1 MRKPSDV
8 LIVVAVV
15 AILAGMLLPALNMA
29 KEKAKQA
36 DCMSKLKQ
44 IGLASYQYAMSYDD
58 CFPASSN
65 VSGPKW
71 RDGKSGVSL
80 DLLRSL
86 DLLTDP
92 KCYIC
97 PSKKG
102 ATAAQVGKSLDGH
115 VTYNWCDGLGISE
128 KLSSTVLACDGVDN
142 HSTSGRFLRGDG
154 SVWQA
159 NGTPDKS
166 WIHDSIFKNACYD
179 KDPPDYS
186 F

>member
-36 DCMSKLKQ
+36 NCTNNLKQ
-44 IGLASYQYAMSYDD
+44 IGLASFQYAMSYDD
-58 CFPASSN
+58 CFPASSET
-65 VSGPKW
+65 SRPKW

-80 DLLRSL
+80 DLLRET
-86 DLLTDP
+86 DILTDP

-97 PSKKG
+97 LSKKG
-102 ATAAQVGKSLDGH
+102 AAAAQVGKSLDGH
-115 VTYNWCDGLGISE
+115 VTYNWCDGFNAGDAA
-128 KLSSTVLACDGVDN
+128 LSAIACDGFDN
-142 HSTSGRFLRGDG
+142 HKTSGRFLRGDG
-154 SVWQA
+154 SVSAA
-159 NGTPDKS
+159 NESSGKS
-166 WIHDSIFKNACYD
+166 WIYDSVFKNACYN
-179 KDPPDYS
+179 KEPPDYS